1 MAKKWTE
8 ENTGIL
14 FNTVQGMETVSKETI
29 NQLAESLET
38 TARSVAAKLRKA
50 GYNVESLSVQKTAW
64 SAEQT
69 AELHEV
75 LNSHPAGTF
84 TYAELAEQL
93 SFEVGARTVQ
103 GKVLSEELT
112 GLVKATPKKEV
123 ARSYSEQEEE
133 VFVQMVNDGASIDAI
148 AAAMSRTLPQV
159 RGKALSLH
167 REGRITA
174 IPKQEASTRKASAD
188 QFEGLDV
195 AQMTVADL
203 VAATGK
209 GERSVKSML
218 TRRGLAAQD
227 YDGAAKKAA
236 ADEKKAKATA
246 E

>member
-8 ENTGIL
+8 ENAGIL

-50 GYNVESLSVQKTAW
+50 GYTVESLSAQKTAW
-64 SAEQT
+64 SPEQT
-69 AELHEV
+69 AELHSV
-75 LNSHPAGTF
+75 LNANPGVF
-84 TYAELAEQL
+84 TYAELAGQL
-93 SFEVGARTVQ
+93 SFEVNARTVQ

-188 QFEGLDV
+188 
-195 AQMTVADL
+195 
-203 VAATGK
+203 
-209 GERSVKSML
+209 
-218 TRRGLAAQD
+218 
-227 YDGAAKKAA
+227 
-236 ADEKKAKATA
+236 
-246 E
+246 